1 MKSRNAGPRGP
12 AKNWSSSMTLTED
25 HIHVLER
32 LCCPEDRNYKITLR
46 YDQSLRTY
54 YVARESCNI
63 LHTIT
68 WKSAYRKNRIV
79 RDLLKMGLIK
89 KTRVVTYGKKIRTLE
104 ILYPT
109 LKGEETFYRIFGY
122 ESWSEYADPQ
132 IHEYRGIDEV
142 ALDLTFRISD
152 LEKLKAAVAQWPYA
166 VSIIAPCIAKTIQIL
181 AMLGY
186 RGYARVRIPGKCV
199 LRLFLLSY
207 W

>member
-12 AKNWSSSMTLTED
+12 AKNWSSSMILTED

-32 LCCPEDRNYKITLR
+32 IACPEDRNYRITLR

-54 YVARESCNI
+54 YAARESCSI

-68 WKSAYRKNRIV
+68 WKSVYSRNKIIKN
-79 RDLLKMGLIK
+79 LLKMRLIS
-89 KTRVVTYGKKIRTLE
+89 RARIVTYGKKIRTLE

-109 LKGEETFYRIFGY
+109 VKGEEVFYRVFGY
-122 ESWSEYADPQ
+122 ESWREYADPS
-132 IHEYRGIDEV
+132 IREYRAIDEI
-142 ALDLTFRISD
+142 AIDFAFKIGD

-166 VSIIAPCIAKTIQIL
+166 VSIIAPCICKTIQIL

-186 RGYARVRIPGKCV
+186 RGYARIRVPEQRSI
-199 LRLFLLSY
+199 RLLIL
-207 W
+207 